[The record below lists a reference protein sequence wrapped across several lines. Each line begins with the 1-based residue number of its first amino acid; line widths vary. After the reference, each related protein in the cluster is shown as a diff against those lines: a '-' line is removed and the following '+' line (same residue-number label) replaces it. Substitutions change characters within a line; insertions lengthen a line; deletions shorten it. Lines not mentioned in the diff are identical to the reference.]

1 MGLPEESPSSPGLLG
16 QHDGLSP
23 PPGLMGPP
31 DAPTAPMA
39 DEPPLPPTLP
49 ISNTDEVEP
58 SAEVFPPTPA
68 AGQVLDPATA
78 ERFQVPQQEIFE
90 QRRARVDR
98 QETLSFGPRRSQFQ
112 SSHGATP
119 YDRPAR
125 GDDDAAAN
133 MAFNVEDMEQDSLPG
148 DWCFKP
154 GTGYFELREGARV
167 RDFWELKAGCLLR
180 HHCHQRRTLFDPA
193 GSSDIPVP
201 LDKLDNV
208 RVTIHFDRDG
218 SATTFTDDFRNPQ
231 QHDKNLRQHQL
242 PSTWKGT
249 VFQINA
255 ETRKEL
261 NMFSSDSNHCY
272 HVQNAKKVAQG
283 LKNQHQRQQRRDVT
297 KMAKNKGEVLPNE
310 ALQILGATANT
321 RMFLRKPV
329 YGQLDA
335 PRRWFLEAVRRLKS
349 LGWQQHALDPCCF
362 CLYDFKKESSPTLVG
377 MLCLHTLEYCG
388 VKLERHDHCW
398 KVNQH
403 DYIQKVKPVTIHK
416 GRVAENEMND
426 HDRSQLRALL
436 GSLQWPA
443 VQTAPHLQCS
453 ASLISGQQ
461 KTGKLRAVIE
471 ANQLLR
477 FAKQNSDVK
486 LTYEP
491 LEIDSLAD
499 LRLCAMFDAAHGVRE
514 DATSQGGYL
523 IFVAPKK
530 IFEEETSYHLIE
542 WRSFKLPR
550 VARSSLSAEA
560 QAFGQAADMVEFI
573 CRYWICLFSLPSKL
587 KECLDQRSDLEPVM
601 ITDAKALYDSYN
613 KEGLTGSSSVDK
625 RTSLEIRVGKEQLQ
639 ALGGVLK
646 WMSSEKQFAD
656 GLTKSSTRT
665 LLADRLRHHRQKLVW
680 DPNYTSAKRKDA
692 SEREASRNEF
702 AKGKESNQ
710 QQPHFQ
716 PLTSPSPTSQ
726 PQHERMD
733 DPAEL
738 YTMEDEDMNEET
750 YEPAYDDVHVEPYE
764 PVEAYVATPKNAKV
778 IKYVIAALTWLPTT
792 SAMHAAPD
800 HEHGQSG
807 IWFFAILEADLI
819 RRLPCQC
826 YDVAGRRNEV
836 AIELEAT
843 RRNANVMAIMLA
855 SQIEAIRFLQARTDR
870 LRSLIA
876 NHQAPCPLGD
886 TVRCSRRWMVRCG
899 TSTLSAQSSP

>member
-1 MGLPEESPSSPGLLG
+1 
-16 QHDGLSP
+16 
-23 PPGLMGPP
+23 
-31 DAPTAPMA
+31 
-39 DEPPLPPTLP
+39 
-49 ISNTDEVEP
+49 
-58 SAEVFPPTPA
+58 
-68 AGQVLDPATA
+68 
-78 ERFQVPQQEIFE
+78 
-90 QRRARVDR
+90 
-98 QETLSFGPRRSQFQ
+98 
-112 SSHGATP
+112 
-119 YDRPAR
+119 
-125 GDDDAAAN
+125 
-133 MAFNVEDMEQDSLPG
+133 
-148 DWCFKP
+148 
-154 GTGYFELREGARV
+154 
-167 RDFWELKAGCLLR
+167 
-180 HHCHQRRTLFDPA
+180 
-193 GSSDIPVP
+193 
-201 LDKLDNV
+201 
-208 RVTIHFDRDG
+208 
-218 SATTFTDDFRNPQ
+218 
-231 QHDKNLRQHQL
+231 
-242 PSTWKGT
+242 
-249 VFQINA
+249 
-255 ETRKEL
+255 
-261 NMFSSDSNHCY
+261 MFSSDSNHCY

-297 KMAKNKGEVLPNE
+297 KMAKNKGEVVEKYLNQTEREMFHQAKVKELRSFFECGVWEFSTAEEATPERTLTSRILLKWSRNADGSPRAKARLVVRGFNDVEALMGNLETASPTTSRLSRSLLLSVSANLRWRAWSADVSTAFLQGLPQERKLWLKLPNE

-377 MLCLHTLEYCG
+377 MLCLHVDDMLAAGDRNSKTYVDAETALKKAFDFRTFETDEKTLEYCG

-573 CRYWICLFSLPSKL
+573 CRYWICLFSPPSKL
-587 KECLDQRSDLEPVM
+587 KECLDQRSDLEPVV

-680 DPNYTSAKRKDA
+680 DPNYTSAQRKDA
-692 SEREASRNEF
+692 SEREASHNEF

-733 DPAEL
+733 DGNYELQIPEDPAEL

-750 YEPAYDDVHVEPYE
+750 YEPAYDNVHVEPYE

-886 TVRCSRRWMVRCG
+886 TVLVQPTLDGSLWHIDPECPIITLNRTHLVQEHDHCEYCCPRDRTMVTDRAFTG
-899 TSTLSAQSSP
+899 R